1 MREIYVVFSNLI
13 FVWDR
18 MSVFRLLYKRK
29 WENAARYTRKN
40 VALLHKLYVLISAVE
55 TGY

>member
-1 MREIYVVFSNLI
+1 MREIYVVFSHLI

-29 WENAARYTRKN
+29 WEN
-40 VALLHKLYVLISAVE
+40 VALLHKLYVLISAMQ

>member
-1 MREIYVVFSNLI
+1 MVFSNLI